1 MKEQKCQN
9 YKIANCKIANCPY
22 KTKENFLP
30 ADLSLPFF
38 TYGIFRPGE
47 IPYIG
52 IKEYID
58 RVEPIQLQGKLVH
71 RDGVL
76 LFNNDD
82 SQDQVIGYLIYFK
95 ENKNED
101 AYNFIS
107 TLEPEKL
114 FVWEMKE
121 EKKHGKLN
129 LLIGKTTKRG
139 SVSTEQ
145 VGESFFGHSTVNDP
159 YFTTG
164 LSMLKN
170 FQLPKKSEQLKSSF
184 EVQMHYLFLWTIL
197 ERFTFF
203 RYSLGGGATMRVNK
217 LAANR
222 YFIKAIELHIKPL
235 KNNRRRKIF
244 SALNLKVYV
253 LNETKPKKV
262 IEYYYQVRSNLTHR
276 GKGIEDDYAIIRDAF
291 QDLLNI
297 TEFVLNETIKECKT
311 DSKRIQ

>member
-1 MKEQKCQN
+1 MTEQKRQN
-9 YKIANCKIANCPY
+9 DKTANCPH
-22 KTKENFLP
+22 KTKKDFLP
-30 ADLSLPFF
+30 ANLSLPFF

-58 RVEPIQLQGKLVH
+58 RIEPIQLQGKLVH

-76 LFNNDD
+76 LYNNDD
-82 SQDQVIGYLIYFK
+82 SQDQVLGYLIYFI

-107 TLEPEKL
+107 RLEPDKL

-129 LLIGKTTKRG
+129 LLIGKKTNRG
-139 SVSTEQ
+139 SVSTEKE
-145 VGESFFGHSTVNDP
+145 GESFFGNSTVNDP

-203 RYSLGGGATMRVNK
+203 RYSLGGGATIRVNK
-217 LAANR
+217 LAANK
-222 YFIKAIELHIKPL
+222 YFIEAIGRHVMPL
-235 KNNRRRKIF
+235 KNNRIRKIF
-244 SALNLKVYV
+244 SALDLKHII
-253 LNETKPKKV
+253 LDKTKPKKV
-262 IEYYYQVRSNLTHR
+262 IEYYYQVRNNLTHR

-297 TEFVLNETIKECKT
+297 TEFVLNETIKECKQIQ
-311 DSKRIQ
+311 KEYNRIN